1 MLNKHTQEQIDEKK
15 RKELRNTYNYKFALL
30 RLSIIGLLLSLF
42 GSVLKLKGEFEKNQR
57 KIKKIR
63 KYPEII
69 FGLRDKKNKQ

>member
-1 MLNKHTQEQIDEKK
+1 MILLQIDEKK

>member
-1 MLNKHTQEQIDEKK
+1 MLQIDEKK

-69 FGLRDKKNKQ
+69 FGLRDKKEK

>member
-1 MLNKHTQEQIDEKK
+1 MTKK
-15 RKELRNTYNYKFALL
+15 KRERKELRNTYNYKFALL

-69 FGLRDKKNKQ
+69 FGLRDKKEK

>member
-1 MLNKHTQEQIDEKK
+1 MTKKK
-15 RKELRNTYNYKFALL
+15 RERKKLRNTYNYKFALL

-69 FGLRDKKNKQ
+69 FGLRDRKEK

>member
-1 MLNKHTQEQIDEKK
+1 MLNKHKIDEKK

>member
-1 MLNKHTQEQIDEKK
+1 MILLQIDEKK

-69 FGLRDKKNKQ
+69 FGLRDKKEK

>member
-1 MLNKHTQEQIDEKK
+1 MILLQNDEKK

>member
-1 MLNKHTQEQIDEKK
+1 MLQIDEKK

>member
-1 MLNKHTQEQIDEKK
+1 MILLQIDEKK

-69 FGLRDKKNKQ
+69 FGLRDKKGK

>member
-1 MLNKHTQEQIDEKK
+1 MTKK
-15 RKELRNTYNYKFALL
+15 KRERKELRNTYNYKFALL

>member
-1 MLNKHTQEQIDEKK
+1 LLQIDEKK

-69 FGLRDKKNKQ
+69 FGLRDKKEK

>member
-1 MLNKHTQEQIDEKK
+1 MTKK
-15 RKELRNTYNYKFALL
+15 KRERKELRNTYNYKFALL

-69 FGLRDKKNKQ
+69 FGLRDKKNK

>member
-1 MLNKHTQEQIDEKK
+1 MLNKHKIDEKK

-69 FGLRDKKNKQ
+69 FGLRDKKEK

>member
-1 MLNKHTQEQIDEKK
+1 
-15 RKELRNTYNYKFALL
+15 
-30 RLSIIGLLLSLF
+30 LSIIGLLLSLF

-69 FGLRDKKNKQ
+69 FGLRDKKEK